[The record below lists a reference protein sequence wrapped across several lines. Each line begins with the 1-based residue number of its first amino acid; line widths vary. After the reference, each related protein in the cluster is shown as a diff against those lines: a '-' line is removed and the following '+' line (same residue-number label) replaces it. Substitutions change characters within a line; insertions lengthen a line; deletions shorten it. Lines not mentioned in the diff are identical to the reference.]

1 MKCLCCNKELKEG
14 EKLWHKSC
22 IKKFFNSLELPI
34 INNIE
39 RDISLNISHG
49 KSITGVQP
57 KLSYTSYVNVI
68 SKETKYYNNEFI
80 IKSNTNRFKEIAQA
94 EYVVMTLA
102 KKAKI
107 NVCDFGLIK
116 DNNDNFIYIT
126 KRFDRFNGHKIH
138 VEDFCQ
144 LLGFPTENKYQGS
157 YEQCVKKVIN
167 KFSNYKQLDI
177 VEFYMR
183 IIFSYLTLNSDMHL
197 KNFSLI
203 EQDEIKLSP
212 QYDLLP
218 VQLFVDDNEDLALTL
233 NGKKKNLKR
242 RDFII
247 FGNTIGVIKPE
258 RIIDLLLSYEKDFYT
273 IIKESILASDL
284 KNHLIR
290 QMSDRFIR
298 LR

>member
-1 MKCLCCNKELKEG
+1 M
-14 EKLWHKSC
+14 
-22 IKKFFNSLELPI
+22 
-34 INNIE
+34 
-39 RDISLNISHG
+39 
-49 KSITGVQP
+49 
-57 KLSYTSYVNVI
+57 
-68 SKETKYYNNEFI
+68 
-80 IKSNTNRFKEIAQA
+80 
-94 EYVVMTLA
+94 
-102 KKAKI
+102 
-107 NVCDFGLIK
+107 
-116 DNNDNFIYIT
+116 
-126 KRFDRFNGHKIH
+126 
-138 VEDFCQ
+138 
-144 LLGFPTENKYQGS
+144 LGFPTENKYQGS

-218 VQLFVDDNEDLALTL
+218 VKLFVDDNKDLALTL

-242 RDFII
+242 SDFII

-258 RIIDLLLSYEKDFYT
+258 RIIDLLLSYEEDFYT
-273 IIKESILASDL
+273 IIKESILSSDL